1 MVVVEVKVDK
11 QYMMLTIVVMHS
23 ILVQLT
29 YVVLVRLLTLCM
41 IRQGI
46 LGLGSV
52 PVLMVV
58 LM

>member
-29 YVVLVRLLTLCM
+29 YVVLVRLLTLYM
-41 IRQGI
+41 IQQDI